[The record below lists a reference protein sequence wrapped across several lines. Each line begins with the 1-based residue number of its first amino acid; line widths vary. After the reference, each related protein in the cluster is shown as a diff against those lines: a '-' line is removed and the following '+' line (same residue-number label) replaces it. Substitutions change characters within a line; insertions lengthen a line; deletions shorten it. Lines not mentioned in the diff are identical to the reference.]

1 MTEFKDLAVEG
12 QAIFEMPES
21 MRWAEIVDPE
31 PRYEEIPSLQTP
43 GETKE
48 KLIMNV
54 RLSNGS
60 LAEYYPNKTSAR
72 FIASR
77 LGTNMKNWKG
87 NIIVWGSILDQNVAG
102 QKKKV
107 LYVNEIRK
115 PRHVESVPEKAL

>member
-21 MRWAEIVDPE
+21 MRWCEIINPE

-43 GETKE
+43 GEMKE
-48 KLIMNV
+48 KLIVNV
-54 RLSNGS
+54 KLANGS
-60 LAEYYPNKTSAR
+60 MAEYYPNKTSAR

-77 LGTNMKNWKG
+77 IGTNMSEWKG
-87 NIIVWGSILDQNVAG
+87 HVIVWGSILDQNVAG

-107 LYVNEIRK
+107 LYVTQVTK
-115 PRHVESVPEKAL
+115 K